1 MKPMRILLVFIALI
15 AGGLAAFI
23 ATRENNQPDVVAANE
38 VVRVVEEPKA
48 RILIASR
55 ALGLGQKLSSDDIS
69 WQEWPESAMREE
81 FLVQNEEE
89 DLLEEL
95 LGTPVRYEFFQGEP
109 IRMSKLAP
117 SKSGFL
123 SAVLAEGMRAVSLSV
138 TPESASGGFIVPND
152 RVDVVLSRSG
162 SNFSETL
169 LSNIRILAIGPQLGE
184 IGTTSGDD
192 NSQEPQAKVFETTQ
206 VATMELTP
214 SQAEVLLNAGS
225 AGRIA
230 LVLRSVNDF
239 NKTTTEQAQ
248 NRSSA
253 IQVVRYGN
261 SSSVVSGT
269 GAEDSV
275 QALDDPTFVGT
286 SVPSYD
292 PNFAT
297 PEPTELLR

>member
-1 MKPMRILLVFIALI
+1 MKPMRILLVFVALI
-15 AGGLAAFI
+15 AGGLAAFL
-23 ATRENNQPDVVAANE
+23 ATRENNQPEVVAANE

-55 ALGLGQKLSSDDIS
+55 ALGLGQKLTYDDIS

-81 FLVQNEEE
+81 FIAQNDEE
-89 DLLEEL
+89 DLLEKL

-117 SKSGFL
+117 FKSGFL
-123 SAVLAEGMRAVSLSV
+123 SAVLSEGMRAVSLSV

-192 NSQEPQAKVFETTQ
+192 NAQEPQAKVFETTQ

-214 SQAEVLLNAGS
+214 PQAEILLNAGS

-269 GAEDSV
+269 GAEDNP
-275 QALDDPTFVGT
+275 QALDDSTFVGT
-286 SVPSYD
+286 SIPSYD
-292 PNFAT
+292 PNYAT
-297 PEPTELLR
+297 SEPKELLR